1 MDMKVNSANLQVYNQ
16 GVSQRQPAAIPT
28 ESKPSEPTQLAHAR
42 FADLLSAQEKKFI
55 VQNFKSESAPRKPE
69 SHLGKAIDIRA

>member
-1 MDMKVNSANLQVYNQ
+1 MKVNSANLQVYNQ
-16 GVSQRQPAAIPT
+16 GISQRQPSAAAS
-28 ESKPSEPTQLAHAR
+28 EAKPAEPAQLAQAR
-42 FADLLSAQEKKFI
+42 FADLLSVQEKKFI

>member
-1 MDMKVNSANLQVYNQ
+1 MKVNSANLQVYNQ
-16 GVSQRQPAAIPT
+16 GISQRQPAVAPS
-28 ESKPSEPTQLAHAR
+28 ESKPVESTQLAQAR
-42 FADLLSAQEKKFI
+42 FADLLSVQEKKFI